1 MTRSCFQSWCLS
13 CERVTRLM
21 NDPDLLS
28 YEQRGCW
35 PVKSQWP
42 HSAGGGGCPSHHASH
57 HMLLSTVWFWTHAC
71 ASVMLNFTRSSLVKT
86 VAVMTLCRPANVPK
100 AVRQTVMIRMR
111 HMSANIGLFWGDAAA
126 AAAAAASEMD
136 PPCYTWAHAWWLI
149 QIASTDRINHQFTVQ
164 ARWNPFRKLNLE
176 P

>member
-1 MTRSCFQSWCLS
+1 MWASDTADEWPWSAVIWAEGLLTCQVSMTSFSWRWGLS
-13 CERVTRLM
+13 VPSRL
-21 NDPDLLS
+21 
-28 YEQRGCW
+28 
-35 PVKSQWP
+35 
-42 HSAGGGGCPSHHASH
+42 PSHVVEHSVV
-57 HMLLSTVWFWTHAC
+57 LNAC
-71 ASVMLNFTRSSLVKT
+71 LCFCNVKLHFQRSSLVKT

-100 AVRQTVMIRMR
+100 AVRQTVMIGMR